1 MRLLFMSR
9 MLVFMGAMVSRSMYV
24 AMTFFPFLVAML
36 VRMFMTVGMLML
48 MTMLVFVC
56 FPLMLV
62 FMFVLVLMLV
72 FVLMLVRMFAFHICS
87 PFYIESGRPSYC
99 VHRKSQVM
107 SVHVNGHDPKRR
119 HRRCAGD
126 LC

>member
-1 MRLLFMSR
+1 
-9 MLVFMGAMVSRSMYV
+9 MLS
-24 AMTFFPFLVAML
+24 
-36 VRMFMTVGMLML
+36 
-48 MTMLVFVC
+48 MLVFVGAMLSRGVLVVMFL
-56 FPLMLV
+56 FPCNVAMFVRV
-62 FMFVLVLMLV
+62 FMFMGMLVLMAVLMFMGFFPMRVFMLMIVLMLV